1 MGYLRSLI
9 APTTLPAADRSD
21 RKGTGPASWFGYGV
35 GLKRPVLKSAVQMSL
50 VAKILLTYVLLL
62 ALAVGGGVLAAF
74 SAHRATFEL
83 EQANLANQLL
93 QRYLALSNHSYQ
105 LFKQFGDAILIGDR
119 DLGQGEVLL
128 KSLIRDD
135 FDAIRHNIGRE
146 IHLVGEEEIEEYDAL
161 AEIERL
167 LNSLIAEHYA
177 ILDLK
182 KQGAPLGDLSLR
194 LTRMHDEVI
203 DTEFNRIIQQVIEEE
218 EKDVGLTQ
226 TAAERRLQ
234 LLDSLITGFLVSA
247 FLLASATVWTLVRDI
262 RGPLL
267 RLSSGAEAL
276 AAGDLGHR
284 IDVSGPGELRN
295 LAKAFNVMADEV
307 ARRET
312 EIADKN
318 RDLEE
323 AIADRTAELERALDA
338 LKANEAKRRQLLA
351 DVSHELRTPLTI
363 IRGEADIALR
373 GAPKAP
379 EVYREALET
388 ARSAAEHSARIVDD
402 LLFVARRE
410 ASEARLRLEDVDLSS
425 FLSRLVEEGASL
437 AASAGTQILYE
448 GAIAEA
454 RVRAD
459 SVRIRQVMLILIE
472 NAVHYGGNVIRVGLE
487 QVASGYLVSVS
498 DNGPGISPQD
508 QEQAFERFYRGANA
522 AQRYDRGTG
531 LGLPV
536 AKAIIEAHGGEVAL
550 RSAPGEGVTVVFTLP
565 VRPALRA
572 VS

>member
-1 MGYLRSLI
+1 
-9 APTTLPAADRSD
+9 
-21 RKGTGPASWFGYGV
+21 
-35 GLKRPVLKSAVQMSL
+35 MSL
-50 VAKILLTYVLLL
+50 VAKILFTYVLLL
-62 ALAVGGGVLAAF
+62 ALAVGGGGLAAL
-74 SAHRATFEL
+74 SAHRAAFEL
-83 EQANLANQLL
+83 EQAILANELL
-93 QRYLALSNHSYQ
+93 QRYLTLSNHSYQ

-119 DLGQGEVLL
+119 DLGQGEVALT
-128 KSLIRDD
+128 SLIQDD
-135 FDAIRHNIGRE
+135 FQAIRNDIGKE
-146 IHLVGEEEIEEYDAL
+146 IQLIGEEEIEEYDAL

-167 LNSLIAEHYA
+167 LNGVIAEHYN

-182 KQGAPLGDLSLR
+182 KRGDPLADLSLR
-194 LTRMHDEVI
+194 LTRMHDQVI
-203 DTEFNRIIQQVIEEE
+203 DTDFNRIIQEAIEEE
-218 EKDVGLTQ
+218 TREVRETQ
-226 TAAERRLQ
+226 AAAARRIEI
-234 LLDSLITGFLVSA
+234 LDAVVVA
-247 FLLASATVWTLVRDI
+247 FLLIALVLASATVWTLVRDI

-267 RLSSGAEAL
+267 RLSKGAEAL
-276 AAGDLGHR
+276 AAGDLVHR
-284 IDVSGPGELRN
+284 IDVSGPGELRD
-295 LAKAFNVMADEV
+295 LARAFNVMADEV
-307 ARRET
+307 AQREA
-312 EIADKN
+312 EIAGKN
-318 RDLEE
+318 QDLEG
-323 AIADRTAELERALDA
+323 AIAERTVELERALEA

-410 ASEARLRLEDVDLSS
+410 AGGARLRLEEVDLSR

-437 AASAGTQILYE
+437 AVSAGTQILYE
-448 GAIAEA
+448 GRVAEA

-472 NAVHYGGNVIRVGLE
+472 NAVHYGGDVIRVGLE
-487 QVASGYLVSVS
+487 EVASGYLVSVS
-498 DNGPGISPQD
+498 DNGPGITQQD
-508 QEQAFERFYRGANA
+508 QDQVFERFYRGSNA
-522 AQRYDRGTG
+522 AQRYDGGTG

-536 AKAIIEAHGGEVAL
+536 ARAIIEAHGGEVAL

-565 VRPALRA
+565 IRPALRA